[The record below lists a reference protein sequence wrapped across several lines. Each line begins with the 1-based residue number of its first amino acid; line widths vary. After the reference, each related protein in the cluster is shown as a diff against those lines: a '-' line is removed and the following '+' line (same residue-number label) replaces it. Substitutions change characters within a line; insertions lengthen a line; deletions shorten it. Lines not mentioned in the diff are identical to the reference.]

1 MEGHVEVTQREATAS
16 ESLHTLDLT
25 LGNLHPLKGRISEK
39 VPPLNMHFFINCT
52 VVFMQNYKAQ
62 FCFKK
67 IYREIEFLIHVR
79 LGYDMGLWRG
89 LHWLWRPSLFMVAL
103 SLHYSPGSPPP
114 SLPFG
119 FQPSL
124 LQVATLI
131 ALCPCLL
138 LTSGHPPS
146 LYSFTIR

>member
-1 MEGHVEVTQREATAS
+1 MAS
-16 ESLHTLDLT
+16 EPLHTLDLT
-25 LGNLHPLKGRISEK
+25 LGNLHPEKDRISEK
-39 VPPLNMHFFINCT
+39 VLPLNMQFFINGT
-52 VVFMQNYKAQ
+52 VVYMPTQYMQNYKAQ

-67 IYREIEFLIHVR
+67 IYREVEFLIHVR
-79 LGYDMGLWRG
+79 LGYHMGLWRG
-89 LHWLWRPSLFMVAL
+89 LHWLWRPSFFMVAPP
-103 SLHYSPGSPPP
+103 LHYSPESPPS

-124 LQVATLI
+124 LHVATLT

-146 LYSFTIR
+146 FYSFTIH